1 MTRYDALSLPPV
13 TAADL
18 LGYARGM
25 RRTIILYA
33 LALYVIIS
41 VLCGAW
47 GLLRLFSAIL
57 SR

>member
-1 MTRYDALSLPPV
+1 MTSVLATV
-13 TAADL
+13 
-18 LGYARGM
+18 YARGM